1 VPALRDKKDN
11 QPVTEQPGAAR
22 VSGYNSFN
30 AVTVTLAIV
39 ILSLFI
45 CEVAVRFI
53 VYVGKPSLTE
63 NPQYHLKYLVAKKL
77 SNQQDNVLLM
87 GDSLMKA
94 GIYPELVTAK
104 LRKINKRI
112 RVVNLGVN
120 GATQADAIAYLEFL
134 RKKEVKPRLVVF
146 DYEVSNTGN
155 TDFNAGSNTDSS
167 AGSDGDSSSAIKNS
181 PAATPAPAPA
191 APAAT
196 PASVTAPAATNS
208 TSVPPVPAGISASSH
223 SVAAGHDKE
232 SKSSRSKN
240 YLFEGLLSRPDN
252 FWKSCDI
259 FCSDQFYLVRY
270 RGIIK
275 TFIMEFLKTCTF
287 PARFERKSFV
297 EPRDWDDYG
306 TTPDG
311 MSPNHKLILETNRA
325 DQEKAIAPS
334 HNTSPQS
341 ASYKY
346 EPNAYEPIIEYCQQ
360 HQITLVLLWLPH
372 QSSIYQE
379 FYYRAPYTES
389 WFKQQFESYA
399 KKSYVHPIYL
409 NTLDE
414 DSNYFTDY
422 RHLSTYGCVKAS
434 ELFATALLE
443 PKNVELIRAPDKK
456 DL

>member
-1 VPALRDKKDN
+1 VPTLTDQKNGQSETQMPGEVRASGRRSFKAAL
-11 QPVTEQPGAAR
+11 
-22 VSGYNSFN
+22 
-30 AVTVTLAIV
+30 VTLAIV

-45 CEVAVRFI
+45 CEIAVRFI
-53 VYVGKPSLTE
+53 VYVGKPSLSE

-77 SNQQDNVLLM
+77 SNEQDNVLLM

-120 GATQADAIAYLEFL
+120 GSTQTDAIAYLEFL
-134 RKKEVKPRLVVF
+134 RKKEIKPRLVVY
-146 DYEVSNTGN
+146 DYEVSNTGSN
-155 TDFNAGSNTDSS
+155 TGVNAGSNTVSKIRTNS
-167 AGSDGDSSSAIKNS
+167 QSQPASKNS
-181 PAATPAPAPA
+181 PIDE
-191 APAAT
+191 
-196 PASVTAPAATNS
+196 VTS
-208 TSVPPVPAGISASSH
+208 SPPVSATATSQNVV
-223 SVAAGHDKE
+223 VAPLAKKLE
-232 SKSSRSKN
+232 LSNSKG
-240 YLFEGLLSRPDN
+240 YLFEGLLSRPND

-259 FCSDQFYLVRY
+259 FFSDQSYLVRY

-287 PARFERKSFV
+287 PARFERKSFI
-297 EPRDWDDYG
+297 EPRDWDDFG

-311 MSPNHKLILETNRA
+311 MSPNHKLIFETNRA
-325 DQEKAIAPS
+325 EQEKAIAPS
-334 HNTSPQS
+334 HSTSPQS

-346 EPNAYEPIIEYCQQ
+346 EPGAYDPIIDYCQE
-360 HQITLVLLWLPH
+360 HKIPLVLLWLPH

-389 WFKQQFESYA
+389 WFKQQFESHA
-399 KKSYVHPIYL
+399 QRSYVHPIYL

-434 ELFATALLE
+434 ELLSTSLL
-443 PKNVELIRAPDKK
+443 KSTNVDLVK
-456 DL
+456 DSN